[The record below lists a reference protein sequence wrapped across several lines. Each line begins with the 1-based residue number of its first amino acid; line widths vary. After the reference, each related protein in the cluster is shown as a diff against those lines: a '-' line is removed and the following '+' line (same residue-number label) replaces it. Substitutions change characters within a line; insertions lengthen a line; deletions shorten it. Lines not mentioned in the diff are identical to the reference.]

1 MTVDGYVRVSR
12 VGGRSGESL
21 ISPDE
26 QRRAIEAYAAANS
39 LTVAEW
45 FTDVDQ
51 SGGTLERPEFQQA
64 LDAPRPRF
72 WGGSFTT
79 RDQRRGVGWRI
90 ELDERPTSLVNT
102 D

>member
-51 SGGTLERPEFQQA
+51 SGGTRSDRSSSRRSTRPVPAFGVD
-64 LDAPRPRF
+64 LSRRGISGVGSG
-72 WGGSFTT
+72 GGSSWMSG
-79 RDQRRGVGWRI
+79 QRAW
-90 ELDERPTSLVNT
+90 
-102 D
+102 